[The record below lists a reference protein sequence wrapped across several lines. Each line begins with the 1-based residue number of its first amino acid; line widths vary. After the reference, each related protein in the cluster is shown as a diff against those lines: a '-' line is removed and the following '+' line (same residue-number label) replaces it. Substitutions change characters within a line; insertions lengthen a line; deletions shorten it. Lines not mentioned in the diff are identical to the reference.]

1 MQQTYEKEK
10 NISSP
15 PPYYHETMLYHTT
28 ARNVG
33 LYTSLSLASL
43 GAARALLARGREM
56 VAAAI
61 AACAI
66 LFLALAMD
74 LNSILLWPSSQEAA
88 DAQASKKLPYALAIA
103 HILMLIAF
111 FVAVWRGINKW
122 RLGKK

>member
-15 PPYYHETMLYHTT
+15 PPYYHETMIYHTT

-33 LYTSLSLASL
+33 LYTSLSLAAL
-43 GAARALLARGREM
+43 GAARALLAKGKEM

-61 AACAI
+61 AACAM
-66 LFLALAMD
+66 LFLALSMD
-74 LNSILLWPSSQEAA
+74 LNSSLLWPSSQEAA

-103 HILMLIAF
+103 HILMCIAI
-111 FVAVWRGINKW
+111 VIAVWRGIYAW

>member
-1 MQQTYEKEK
+1 MQQIYQKET
-10 NISSP
+10 NTSIP
-15 PPYYHETMLYHTT
+15 PPNYHETMLYHTT

-66 LFLALAMD
+66 LFLALSMD
-74 LNSILLWPSSQEAA
+74 LNTSLLWPSSQEKL
-88 DAQASKKLPYALAIA
+88 DAQTSKKLPYALAIA
-103 HILMLIAF
+103 HALMCIAI
-111 FVAVWRGINKW
+111 AIAIWRGVHAW
-122 RLGKK
+122 RLGK

>member
-15 PPYYHETMLYHTT
+15 PQHYHETMLFHTT

-33 LYTSLSLASL
+33 LYTSLSLAAL
-43 GAARALLARGREM
+43 GAARTLLAKGKEM
-56 VAAAI
+56 VATAI

-66 LFLALAMD
+66 LFLGLAMD
-74 LNSILLWPSSQEAA
+74 LNSALLWPSSQEAA
-88 DAQASKKLPYALAIA
+88 DAQASKNLPYALAIA
-103 HILMLIAF
+103 HILMCIAIV
-111 FVAVWRGINKW
+111 VAVWRGIYAW